1 MADINAIAEQIQG
14 LTLLEASQLVKLLE
28 EKLGVSAAAAAP
40 VAAAAGG
47 AAAAAPVVEEKTEF
61 SVILTAAGAN
71 KINVIKAVREVT
83 SLGLK
88 EAKDLVDGAP
98 KPVKEG
104 VSKDEAE
111 AIKKKVVDAG
121 ASVEVKGVPFHR
133 GGREERREV
142 NRAGSSRR
150 APPLRGERKLYLT
163 PGISPGILSSWALD
177 FRIRHPIG
185 DCDSRIL
192 VY

>member
-1 MADINAIAEQIQG
+1 MADINAIADQIQG

-40 VAAAAGG
+40 VMAAGGGGG
-47 AAAAAPVVEEKTEF
+47 AAAAPAAEEKTEF
-61 SVILTAAGAN
+61 TVVLTAVGAN

-98 KPVKEG
+98 KPIKEG

-111 AIKKKVVDAG
+111 SIKKKFTDAG
-121 ASVEVKGVPFHR
+121 ATVEVK
-133 GGREERREV
+133 
-142 NRAGSSRR
+142 
-150 APPLRGERKLYLT
+150 
-163 PGISPGILSSWALD
+163 
-177 FRIRHPIG
+177 
-185 DCDSRIL
+185 
-192 VY
+192 